1 MRTCKE
7 CKNYIFCK
15 REAEENGEEFDPDY
29 EGEEFCADRLFQP
42 MSNADHI
49 RAMSDRELASF
60 MAERTVKESC
70 LRLNDE
76 GYEPTATQIAAL
88 REKLFQTWIV
98 WLQQHVEDAYEE
110 TST

>member
-1 MRTCKE
+1 MNKCDPITQAQCPHGAYCEPFAVYTDSSE
-7 CKNYIFCK
+7 CAKLNKATI
-15 REAEENGEEFDPDY
+15 
-29 EGEEFCADRLFQP
+29 RLP
-42 MSNADHI
+42 KSNADRI